1 MTAEKQQNEPSR
13 KRRTLLLLCIVL
25 LLCGIGAEGFLLIRR
40 AENSI
45 RIFQRDP
52 AAELLEAV
60 RSGDFHTASL
70 IRLTDY
76 PEGIVPDTLTQKL
89 TEYAQS
95 VRNAYFAGQTDA
107 ENAKAQ
113 TDALIQLDI
122 PALTAEIEP
131 IYEDIRM
138 REAWLAM
145 IRKAD
150 AYYEAGNYAAALE
163 QYGKIPENDAE
174 LMNLTAD
181 NTALCT
187 ELYLAQT
194 MSETNTALQEQD
206 YNAAVSRLNDAL
218 RILKD
223 NEQLRQML
231 NDTQEQQM
239 RHQYVQACQKA
250 RNCFDSGQYTDAFD
264 ALSLP
269 DEESSSCSGMIADT
283 QKSYQDAYF
292 RILPVRMRSL
302 LESGQTEQ
310 AEQLLHDAE
319 TLFPDAPETAAL
331 TEQYQQALPKELI
344 AFGEPELNDFTQTDL
359 ELTGYNGKT
368 YRSDSGNLYCSYEGT
383 LSGRQSS
390 SAVFHISGGYQRLTL
405 TALPLDSFDED
416 TTVLLDITA
425 DGSVLETYAV
435 SRKPGVLH
443 IDLDITGAE
452 EICLRVKPAEK
463 DGDLRNAGV
472 IIADAVVSI
481 GS

>member
-1 MTAEKQQNEPSR
+1 
-13 KRRTLLLLCIVL
+13 
-25 LLCGIGAEGFLLIRR
+25 
-40 AENSI
+40 
-45 RIFQRDP
+45 
-52 AAELLEAV
+52 
-60 RSGDFHTASL
+60 
-70 IRLTDY
+70 
-76 PEGIVPDTLTQKL
+76 
-89 TEYAQS
+89 
-95 VRNAYFAGQTDA
+95 
-107 ENAKAQ
+107 
-113 TDALIQLDI
+113 
-122 PALTAEIEP
+122 
-131 IYEDIRM
+131 
-138 REAWLAM
+138 
-145 IRKAD
+145 
-150 AYYEAGNYAAALE
+150 
-163 QYGKIPENDAE
+163 
-174 LMNLTAD
+174 
-181 NTALCT
+181 
-187 ELYLAQT
+187 
-194 MSETNTALQEQD
+194 
-206 YNAAVSRLNDAL
+206 
-218 RILKD
+218 
-223 NEQLRQML
+223 
-231 NDTQEQQM
+231 
-239 RHQYVQACQKA
+239 
-250 RNCFDSGQYTDAFD
+250 
-264 ALSLP
+264 
-269 DEESSSCSGMIADT
+269 MIADT

-344 AFGEPELNDFTQTDL
+344 AFGEPELNDFTQTDS

-405 TALPLDSFDED
+405 TALPLDSFDDD

-435 SRKPGVLH
+435 SRKLGVLH